1 MSKKNVIEQM
11 IGLLRTPIAQRKGIN
26 IPSDEC
32 LIWAGE
38 LEKEFKSLISNSND
52 VQNPADKVEPKFHEG
67 DWIVFNGLT
76 LNIKE
81 VVKGYYKTTSIDG
94 IANSYDWG
102 IDNIARLWV
111 IQDAKDGDVLAAH
124 ECIVLFKE
132 IDGLNIKCHC
142 TYHFMNNPSFYVNT
156 LQNKSAFHPAAKE
169 QRELLFQKMREAGY
183 TFDFEKNKI
192 IMNVAKA
199 KFKIGDWIV
208 HNRTRLMFKV
218 VDAKPM
224 IITVVNTLGDHHTI
238 LTDAV
243 EENYHLWSI
252 KDARDG
258 DVLVHNGITFIFK
271 GIEDGIV
278 KGLCSE
284 LSDSILNFGE
294 PEHDKDYYPATK
306 EQRDLILQKMHK
318 AGYTFD
324 FEKKELKKIVLI

>member
-67 DWIVFNGLT
+67 DWIV
-76 LNIKE
+76 
-81 VVKGYYKTTSIDG
+81 
-94 IANSYDWG
+94 
-102 IDNIARLWV
+102 
-111 IQDAKDGDVLAAH
+111 
-124 ECIVLFKE
+124 
-132 IDGLNIKCHC
+132 
-142 TYHFMNNPSFYVNT
+142 
-156 LQNKSAFHPAAKE
+156 
-169 QRELLFQKMREAGY
+169 
-183 TFDFEKNKI
+183 
-192 IMNVAKA
+192 
-199 KFKIGDWIV
+199 
-208 HNRTRLMFKV
+208 HNRTRVMFKI

-238 LTDAV
+238 STDAV

-258 DVLVHNGITFIFK
+258 DVLATDSWLYIFK
-271 GIEDGIV
+271 YTNNKALIQFHCTCPINGRPY
-278 KGLCSE
+278 KWCFS
-284 LSDSILNFGE
+284 SDDSYLDIYAGANI
-294 PEHDKDYYPATK
+294 HPATK
-306 EQRDLILQKMHK
+306 EQRDILLQKMHE
-318 AGYTFD
+318 AGYNFD